1 MYGRPSN
8 YECMEGHQI
17 LKYIKLILIIINLLI
32 IHMNRQGHSQPT
44 MERDRDPVYVYR
56 AHQSFHHIISIVVIV
71 INVIVL
77 I

>member
-17 LKYIKLILIIINLLI
+17 LKYINLLI
-32 IHMNRQGHSQPT
+32 IHMNRNRQGHSQPT